1 MERKAKLKGNMLTII
16 DGASLLLAMI
26 LNLTCLKTI
35 KAEDVIPMNTK
46 AELFATMMMLVI
58 SSAAGYIKQPKENK
72 YDRMNKL
79 IQGLFFA
86 AGAVVCIAFLKD
98 QLSVSILSVLVLGV
112 LLCGRI
118 FSILKNRNIRSYI
131 FNGIIIIAVIYIGTY
146 LIPGL
151 DFEGS
156 SDIPADMIN
165 DSLIIFLGLIMLMVI
180 IAGYLMLRIMALSLG
195 RFRLDILWRIAERSM
210 AAEIIGGLV
219 LLIMAVSLVLTMVEP
234 AMSKFVDALWYCFAL
249 VTTIGFGDITAVTAV
264 GRALSVVL
272 GIYGIVVVAL
282 ITSII
287 VNFYSEIKSE
297 EGKDQEMLPDNAD
310 KEPLDSTAQ
319 KQS

>member
-1 MERKAKLKGNMLTII
+1 
-16 DGASLLLAMI
+16 
-26 LNLTCLKTI
+26 
-35 KAEDVIPMNTK
+35 
-46 AELFATMMMLVI
+46 
-58 SSAAGYIKQPKENK
+58 
-72 YDRMNKL
+72 
-79 IQGLFFA
+79 
-86 AGAVVCIAFLKD
+86 
-98 QLSVSILSVLVLGV
+98 
-112 LLCGRI
+112 
-118 FSILKNRNIRSYI
+118 
-131 FNGIIIIAVIYIGTY
+131 
-146 LIPGL
+146 
-151 DFEGS
+151 
-156 SDIPADMIN
+156 
-165 DSLIIFLGLIMLMVI
+165 
-180 IAGYLMLRIMALSLG
+180 
-195 RFRLDILWRIAERSM
+195 M